1 MGEEVGAG
9 VGASVGLIVGPSV
22 GLGLGSDT
30 RVWLGGV
37 GGEATAAFMIVFG
50 A

>member
-1 MGEEVGAG
+1 MGEEAGAG
-9 VGASVGLIVGPSV
+9 VGARAGIIVGPSV
-22 GLGLGSDT
+22 GLGLDSGT

-37 GGEATAAFMIVFG
+37 DGEATAAFMIVFG